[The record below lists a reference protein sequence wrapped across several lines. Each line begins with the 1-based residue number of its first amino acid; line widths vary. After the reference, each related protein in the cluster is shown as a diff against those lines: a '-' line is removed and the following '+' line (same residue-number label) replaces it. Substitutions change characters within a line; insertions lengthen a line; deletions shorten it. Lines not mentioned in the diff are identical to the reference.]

1 MAVPEFDQVVEYV
14 TMGPVVHF
22 VLPHQLS
29 LDTLL
34 VLEALREGY
43 EHAAQLGRVLTMA
56 PEEVAALKGAA
67 SEVYHQ
73 DVVDHEVVSANPAEI
88 VERLIEVRSYP
99 EAHRGAVIREAGEV
113 WFFESNLYKSI
124 TPHTIHDPRLATGPN
139 RLRDAVEAILR
150 GGRAALGAAH
160 RRPRCVCKG
169 RPGDV
174 RGQHLG
180 EHDRR
185 QRVVAHRVPA
195 GVATDRPGVICAEKV
210 ETHKLSE
217 RERPGV
223 CRGAVSRPNV
233 SDAPSAA

>member
-43 EHAAQLGRVLTMA
+43 EHAAQLGRTLTMA

-124 TPHTIHDPRLATGPN
+124 TPHTIHDPAWLPGRIGSETLWKRFYEEAAPPWVAATGAH
-139 RLRDAVEAILR
+139 DAYA
-150 GGRAALGAAH
+150 
-160 RRPRCVCKG
+160 KG
-169 RPGDV
+169 
-174 RGQHLG
+174 
-180 EHDRR
+180 DR
-185 QRVVAHRVPA
+185 VTFEGNIWESTIDANVWA
-195 GVATDRPGVICAEKV
+195 PGVFGWV
-210 ETHKLSE
+210 Q
-217 RERPGV
+217 V
-223 CRGAVSRPNV
+223 Q
-233 SDAPSAA
+233 

>member
-113 WFFESNLYKSI
+113 WFFEGNLYKSI
-124 TPHTIHDPRLATGPN
+124 TPHTIHDPAWLPGRIGSETLWKRFYEEAAPPWVPPTGAH
-139 RLRDAVEAILR
+139 DAYA
-150 GGRAALGAAH
+150 
-160 RRPRCVCKG
+160 KG
-169 RPGDV
+169 
-174 RGQHLG
+174 
-180 EHDRR
+180 DR
-185 QRVVAHRVPA
+185 VTFEGNIWESTIDANVWA
-195 GVATDRPGVICAEKV
+195 PGVFGWV
-210 ETHKLSE
+210 Q
-217 RERPGV
+217 V
-223 CRGAVSRPNV
+223 Q
-233 SDAPSAA
+233 